1 MAIHVVYGIGG
12 HDPSKPNNNII
23 EQRDD
28 GQPDLD
34 PSPDVQALAEAL
46 SALPEATLD
55 ALIQA
60 LGIGS

>member
-1 MAIHVVYGIGG
+1 MAIYVVYGIGG

-28 GQPDLD
+28 GQPDPD
-34 PSPDVQALAEAL
+34 QSPDVQALAEAL

-60 LGIGS
+60 LGLGS

>member
-1 MAIHVVYGIGG
+1 MAINVVYGLGG

-23 EQRDD
+23 EQYDD
-28 GQPDLD
+28 GQPDPN

-46 SALPEATLD
+46 SALPADTLN
-55 ALIQA
+55 ALKQA